1 MRDAGPHR
9 HNHKALETVLSASP
23 MPRTEQNNAS
33 VNSPLDPASDAR
45 RLIAATRDVALGRA
59 LQALAEDI
67 SIIIVDDVRKLT
79 DEMLR
84 HGSNL
89 ALVDAAVVDQ
99 PLEGVVDALTAQF
112 PDLRLMVAG
121 QASEQSQLASRLA
134 NETVFRFVNKPASP
148 QRLKLF
154 LEAAARESG
163 PRRGPQL
170 ANAAPKP
177 PSKMGFIIAGLVA
190 VAVAA
195 AAAWIFWPKG
205 AAARLNAR
213 DLGRVEEMLRQA
225 DTALRSGRFVAF
237 DGSSA
242 AELYRDVLRLDE
254 QNEPAHAGFDK
265 AVSGAIAGAQKVLA
279 DGKLDEAR
287 NGMEAVR
294 LLAPQNA
301 GLAQLVT
308 QIDAETNRQLA
319 DTKARQAM
327 AERQAQIKA
336 AVEKMSARIQAGA
349 LLEPA
354 ADNATTHFAAAQD
367 ISAGDPAVRAAR
379 SELTTALIAAGEKA
393 ASAQRLAEARRYATA
408 AGRINSSAQGL
419 DALVWHIEQA
429 AAPPAE
435 TRRPASTPAV
445 NVVTAP
451 PVAAPPPVAPA
462 PAPVTTIAPEP
473 QPVAAESVAAAPTT
487 AAQPEWIPGE
497 GVVRAGKLTAVR
509 TVEPEFPNDAQ
520 QSLTSGWVE
529 LEYTVARDGSV
540 KDIKV
545 TGSEPRRIF
554 DNAATNALRRYR
566 YKPVLKDGQ
575 PVEQRAR
582 IRMGFK
588 AADR

>member
-1 MRDAGPHR
+1 M
-9 HNHKALETVLSASP
+9 
-23 MPRTEQNNAS
+23 
-33 VNSPLDPASDAR
+33 R

-67 SIIIVDDVRKLT
+67 SIVIVDDVRKLT

-99 PLEGVVDALTAQF
+99 PLEDVVDTLAAQF

-121 QASEQSQLASRLA
+121 LASEQSLLASRLA

-163 PRRGPQL
+163 PRRGPQV
-170 ANAAPKP
+170 ASGAPKP
-177 PSKMGFIIAGLVA
+177 PSKLGFIIAGLVA
-190 VAVAA
+190 VAVATVA
-195 AAAWIFWPKG
+195 AFIFWPKG

-225 DTALRSGRFVAF
+225 DTALRTGRFVAF

-254 QNEPAHAGFDK
+254 QNEPARTGFGK
-265 AVSGAIAGAQKVLA
+265 AVDGAIGSAQKKLA
-279 DGKLDEAR
+279 EGKLDDAS

-294 LLAPQNA
+294 LLAPELPA
-301 GLAQLVT
+301 LKQLVT

-319 DTKARQAM
+319 DTKAREAM

-336 AVEKMSARIQAGA
+336 AVEKMNARIKDGA

-354 ADNATTHFAAAQD
+354 SDNATIHFAAAQD

-379 SELTTALIAAGEKA
+379 GDLTSALIAAGEKA
-393 ASAQRLAEARRYATA
+393 ASAQRLTEARRYASA

-429 AAPPAE
+429 AAPPPSAPAA
-435 TRRPASTPAV
+435 TRPASTASIATPPPAV
-445 NVVTAP
+445 NV
-451 PVAAPPPVAPA
+451 PPPAPAPA
-462 PAPVTTIAPEP
+462 PAPVATVVPEPAPAAPEP
-473 QPVAAESVAAAPTT
+473 TATAPAT
-487 AAQPEWIPGE
+487 AAQPEWVPGE
-497 GVVRAGKLTAVR
+497 GVVRAGKLTALR
-509 TVEPEFPNDAQ
+509 TVEPEFPNSAQ
-520 QSLTSGWVE
+520 QSQISGWVE
-529 LEYTVARDGSV
+529 MEFTVALDGSV

-545 TGSEPRRIF
+545 TGSEPRRVF
-554 DNAATNALRRYR
+554 DNAATTALRKYR

-575 PVEQRAR
+575 PVEQHAR

-588 AADR
+588 AAAP

>member
-1 MRDAGPHR
+1 
-9 HNHKALETVLSASP
+9 
-23 MPRTEQNNAS
+23 MPRTEQNKAAGTSLTDQTGN
-33 VNSPLDPASDAR
+33 AR
-45 RLIAATRDVALGRA
+45 RLIAATRDAALGRA

-67 SIIIVDDVRKLT
+67 SIVIVDDVRKLT

-121 QASEQSQLASRLA
+121 QASEQSLLASRLA

-163 PRRGPQL
+163 PRRNPQL
-170 ANAAPKP
+170 ANATPKP
-177 PSKMGFIIAGLVA
+177 PSKVGFIVAGLVA

-195 AAAWIFWPKG
+195 AAAMIFWPEG

-225 DTALRSGRFVAF
+225 DTALRTGRFVAF

-242 AELYRDVLRLDE
+242 AELYRDVLRLDG
-254 QNEPAHAGFDK
+254 QNELARTGFDK
-265 AVSGAIAGAQKVLA
+265 ALGGAIGNAGKLLA
-279 DGKLDEAR
+279 DGKLDEAS
-287 NGMEAVR
+287 NSMEAVR
-294 LLAPQNA
+294 LLAPENP

-308 QIDAETNRQLA
+308 QIEAETSRQLA
-319 DTKARQAM
+319 DTRAREAM

-336 AVEKMSARIQAGA
+336 AVEKMTARIRDGA

-354 ADNATTHFAAAQD
+354 TDNATVHFVAAQD

-379 SELTTALIAAGEKA
+379 SALTAALVAAGEKA
-393 ASAQRLAEARRYATA
+393 VTAQRLPEARRYATA
-408 AGRINSSAQGL
+408 AGRINSSAPGL
-419 DALVWHIEQA
+419 DALTWRIEQA
-429 AAPPAE
+429 AAPPPAPAP
-435 TRRPASTPAV
+435 TRPASAPATT
-445 NVVTAP
+445 VVTAP
-451 PVAAPPPVAPA
+451 AVTPTPPPPTPAVVAVVPDAVPAVPEPVAVTPA
-462 PAPVTTIAPEP
+462 PA
-473 QPVAAESVAAAPTT
+473 AAPASNS
-487 AAQPEWIPGE
+487 AAQPDWIPGE
-497 GVVRAGKLTAVR
+497 GVVRAGKLTALR
-509 TVEPEFPNDAQ
+509 TIEPEYPESAR

-529 LEYTVARDGSV
+529 MEFTVARDGSV
-540 KDIKV
+540 KDVNI
-545 TGSEPRRIF
+545 TASEPRRIF
-554 DNAATNALRRYR
+554 DNAATTALRRYR

-588 AADR
+588 ASEE

>member
-1 MRDAGPHR
+1 
-9 HNHKALETVLSASP
+9 
-23 MPRTEQNNAS
+23 MPRTEQSNAS
-33 VNSPLDPASDAR
+33 VTPPLTPANDAR

-67 SIIIVDDVRKLT
+67 SIVIVDDVRKLT

-84 HGSNL
+84 QGSNL

-121 QASEQSQLASRLA
+121 QASEQSLLASRLA

-154 LEAAARESG
+154 LEAAARQSG
-163 PRRGPQL
+163 PRRDPQL
-170 ANAAPKP
+170 ANATPTP

-195 AAAWIFWPKG
+195 AAAFIFWPKG

-254 QNEPAHAGFDK
+254 QNEPARTGFDK
-265 AVSGAIAGAQKVLA
+265 AVDGAITGAQKMLGDA
-279 DGKLDEAR
+279 KLDEAR
-287 NGMEAVR
+287 NSMEAVR

-301 GLAQLVT
+301 GLAQLIT

-319 DTKARQAM
+319 DAKARQAM

-336 AVEKMSARIQAGA
+336 AVEKMSARIRDGA
-349 LLEPA
+349 LLDPA
-354 ADNATTHFAAAQD
+354 TDNATVHFTAAQD
-367 ISAGDPAVRAAR
+367 ISAGDPAVRTAR
-379 SELTTALIAAGEKA
+379 SELTTALVAAGEKA
-393 ASAQRLAEARRYATA
+393 VSAQRLAEARRYATA
-408 AGRINSSAQGL
+408 TGRINSSAQGL
-419 DALVWHIEQA
+419 DRLVLHIEQA
-429 AAPPAE
+429 SAPTADA
-435 TRRPASTPAV
+435 RRPASAPAV
-445 NVVTAP
+445 NATAP
-451 PVAAPPPVAPA
+451 PVNTAPPPAAPA
-462 PAPVTTIAPEP
+462 PAPVAVAPEP
-473 QPVAAESVAAAPTT
+473 VAAAPEPVAATPT
-487 AAQPEWIPGE
+487 PAAQPEWIPGE

-520 QSLTSGWVE
+520 QSMTSGWVE
-529 LEYTVARDGSV
+529 MEYTVARDGAV

-545 TGSEPRRIF
+545 TGSEPRRVF
-554 DNAATNALRRYR
+554 DNAAINALRRYR

-575 PVEQRAR
+575 AVEQRAR

-588 AADR
+588 AAEK